1 MPKARKSEVAMA
13 RPHIEIADHRHRRP
27 LSTRRERPCSCA
39 AEQCDELASFQLTK
53 LHALVACQANSI
65 TD

>member
-1 MPKARKSEVAMA
+1 MA

-39 AEQCDELASFQLTK
+39 AEQGDELTPF
-53 LHALVACQANSI
+53 
-65 TD
+65 